1 MTEGLV
7 SQVVLTAMSLPAASS
22 ATEATTIATTVVR
35 RCRIKSPSV
44 SAVDRSTE
52 SVVAEAVEAVVET
65 AEVAAANADGD
76 PRTTIATE
84 AAAEATKAAI
94 ETATVA
100 SALGARFCCHQA
112 HSGYRCD
119 G

>member
-84 AAAEATKAAI
+84 AAAEATI

>member
-22 ATEATTIATTVVR
+22 STEATTIATTVVR

-65 AEVAAANADGD
+65 AEVAAANADCD
-76 PRTTIATE
+76 SRTTIAT
-84 AAAEATKAAI
+84 EATKAAI

>member
-84 AAAEATKAAI
+84 ATKAAI

>member
-22 ATEATTIATTVVR
+22 STEATTIATTVVR

-52 SVVAEAVEAVVET
+52 SVVAEAVEAVIET
-65 AEVAAANADGD
+65 AKVTATNGDADAG
-76 PRTTIATE
+76 ATE
-84 AAAEATKAAI
+84 ATDPAI
-94 ETATVA
+94 ETAA
-100 SALGARFCCHQA
+100 SIRALSAGFCCHHA
-112 HSGYRCD
+112 HCGYCCD
-119 G
+119 GKRCCT